1 MVTRVLGIDPGSR
14 VTGYGLVDADG
25 NAYRYVAS
33 GVIRTQ
39 AAAFPERLRVIF
51 TDLGSLITEYGPGVI
66 AVEQVFVQ
74 KNASAALKLGQARGA
89 ALCAGVT
96 RGLTAAEYTP
106 RAVKQALV
114 GTGSADKAQVAA
126 MVARLLDVHTAMA
139 EDATDALAV
148 ALCHVHQTPLQQR
161 LQAHAGGRS

>member
-1 MVTRVLGIDPGSR
+1 MTRVLGIDPGSR
-14 VTGYGLVDADG
+14 LTGYGVLDAPGRGYTWID
-25 NAYRYVAS
+25 S
-33 GVIRTQ
+33 GVIRTG

-51 TDLGSLITEYGPGVI
+51 TDLAALIDHYRPEVM

-74 KNASAALKLGQARGA
+74 KNAGSALKLGHARGA

-96 RGLTAAEYTP
+96 RGLAVAEYSP

-114 GTGSADKAQVAA
+114 GTGAADKGQVAH
-126 MVARLLDVHTAMA
+126 MVRHLLGLHSALA
-139 EDATDALAV
+139 EDAADALAV

-161 LQAHAGGRS
+161 IHHHRSGT